1 MNNLL
6 AQLSRKFLT
15 DLNRHSQMFASP
27 PSIIFIYCLKQIPVV
42 LQTERAQK
50 CESSQMYFFLFLSE
64 LKKEEKNIILNNSVC
79 SEVEILMTR
88 LQVRQHYGSVAIW
101 QDPNRTS

>member
-27 PSIIFIYCLKQIPVV
+27 LSVIFIYCLKQIPVV
-42 LQTERAQK
+42 LQTEIAQK
-50 CESSQMYFFLFLSE
+50 CESSQMYFFFLFLSE
-64 LKKEEKNIILNNSVC
+64 LKKEEKKDHFKELNMLWSWNPDDKITSTPALWKC
-79 SEVEILMTR
+79 CHMA
-88 LQVRQHYGSVAIW
+88 GS
-101 QDPNRTS
+101 